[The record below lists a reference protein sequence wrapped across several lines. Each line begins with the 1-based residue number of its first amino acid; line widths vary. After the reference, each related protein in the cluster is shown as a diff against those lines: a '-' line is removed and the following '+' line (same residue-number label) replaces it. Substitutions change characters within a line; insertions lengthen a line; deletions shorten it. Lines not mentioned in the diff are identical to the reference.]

1 MVRSS
6 GRFGWRVWC
15 LVRRRPRV
23 HTATDG
29 CRVLNLAIRPA
40 QAVAMSSFVKG
51 PGHHHINPTELV
63 RNGIKPGAEE
73 DCRQ

>member
-6 GRFGWRVWC
+6 GRVGWRVWC
-15 LVRRRPRV
+15 LVRRRPWV

-51 PGHHHINPTELV
+51 V
-63 RNGIKPGAEE
+63 RSSSHQSDGVSTKW
-73 DCRQ
+73 D